1 MTDLLNKIM
10 GVVLIVASL
19 LLPIFLILANKEILL
34 DYSFGFTMG
43 AMMVAGVM
51 MFSA

>member
-1 MTDLLNKIM
+1 MTDLLNKVM
-10 GVVLIVASL
+10 GVILIFASL
-19 LLPIFLILANKEILL
+19 ILPIFLILVNKEILL

-51 MFSA
+51 MFHA